1 MVRPSRNCDQL
12 LLKAGAELLRERGIT
27 GISVRQVCDR
37 AGVNLGMFTYH
48 FHTKEN
54 FLRQLLTEA
63 YDDFFRQIVTA
74 VQDADNPLERLLKM
88 LDQAIDYIDSN
99 RALAQALF
107 KDGVRGT
114 PLVAEMVSNNFP
126 RHLRVIF
133 ELVRD
138 SQKAGILRDD
148 IPTVQI
154 LITLGSALVLPMF
167 WSRELFDC
175 LDPHGNFLGIEARDE
190 LNSARVAR
198 ARLGIILDGLRPR
211 DAVGGPLPVLKRLSS
226 DVTKLASRFG
236 LFAEG
241 AHPHGK

>member
-1 MVRPSRNCDQL
+1 MARPSRNCDRML
-12 LLKAGAELLRERGIT
+12 LEAGADLLREKGVT

-54 FLRQLLTEA
+54 FLRQLLTQA
-63 YDDFFRQIVTA
+63 YEDFFRQIVTG
-74 VQDADNPLERLLKM
+74 VQDVENPLERLLTM

-99 RALAQALF
+99 RALARALF

-126 RHLRVIF
+126 RHLKVIF

-138 SQKAGILRDD
+138 SQKAGILREDLS
-148 IPTVQI
+148 TVQI

-167 WSRELFDC
+167 WSRELFEC
-175 LDPHGNFLGIEARDE
+175 LDPAGNFLGIEARDD
-190 LNSARVAR
+190 LNSASVAR
-198 ARLGIILDGLRPR
+198 ARLGIVLDGLRPR
-211 DAVGGPLPVLKRLSS
+211 DAGGGPLPVIKRLSS
-226 DVTKLASRFG
+226 DVSKLASRFG
-236 LFAEG
+236 LFTDEARS
-241 AHPHGK
+241 PGK

>member
-1 MVRPSRNCDQL
+1 MSRPSRNCDRML
-12 LLKAGAELLRERGIT
+12 LEAGADLLRERGIT
-27 GISVRQVCDR
+27 GISVRQVCER

-54 FLRQLLTEA
+54 FLRQLLTQA
-63 YDDFFRQIVTA
+63 YEDFFRQIVTG
-74 VQDADNPLERLLKM
+74 VQDVDNPLERLLTM

-99 RALAQALF
+99 RALAHALF
-107 KDGVRGT
+107 RDGVRGT

-126 RHLRVIF
+126 RHLKVIF

-148 IPTVQI
+148 LPTVQI

-167 WSRELFDC
+167 WSRELFEC
-175 LDPHGNFLGIEARDE
+175 LDPEGNFLGVELRDD
-190 LNSARVAR
+190 LNAASVAR

-211 DAVGGPLPVLKRLSS
+211 DTAGGPLPVIKRLSS
-226 DVTKLASRFG
+226 DVTKLANRFG
-236 LFAEG
+236 LFTDDAR
-241 AHPHGK
+241 PHGK